1 MLQLVYI
8 SSARNAPDVE
18 AILAVSRRNNA
29 RDSITGLL
37 YSDGVRF
44 LQVLEG
50 PEDKVE
56 AAFARIQQNPWH
68 RAIVARSRRHV
79 ETREF
84 GLWQMA
90 HRSPGGDGDAFVA
103 KLEPMLARAD
113 KNVRATFESFAKIKR
128 AA

>member
-37 YSDGVRF
+37 YSDAVRF

-56 AAFARIQQNPWH
+56 AAFARIQQDPRH
-68 RAIVARSRRHV
+68 RAIVALSRRYV
-79 ETREF
+79 DTREF
-84 GLWQMA
+84 GMWQMA
-90 HRSPGGDGDAFVA
+90 HRTPGDGEAFIG
-103 KLEPMLARAD
+103 KLEQLLARAD
-113 KNVRATFESFAKIKR
+113 KNVRATFESFARIKR